1 MIHSGNVAREKL
13 LEGVNILADT
23 VKVTLGPKGKNVV
36 LFNTEGKAYV
46 TKDGVSVAK
55 QIYSSDVSINAGI
68 QIIREATSKTAKEV
82 GDGTTT
88 CTIIAQSLFKEG
100 LELLNTTSLT
110 TLKKGMEDAV
120 LKVKN
125 KIKEYSTDIVF
136 DFDTLKYIAT
146 TSANNDETVG
156 RLVAEGFMQA
166 GENGIVLFEESQ
178 GNSTYIESIK
188 GSKFNFGYASPDFIT
203 DLKKQEVNYNN
214 ARILLLDY
222 SLDTFDVITPV
233 LQDSLQNNY
242 PIVIFAHNFSEEVIR
257 KMVINQA
264 KVGLKILPIRVLG
277 YTDNRKETLHDIAS
291 VVNGY
296 VCSQRESIDT
306 TVLGHCGHI
315 ITSMSDT
322 IIVRNEDASDDA
334 LKTRIEYLTGRIEN
348 ETEEYTLKCLNER
361 LARLVG
367 KISTIYVGGITEVE
381 RKERYDRVED
391 AVCATKAALEEGI
404 CDGGGYTNI
413 KIAHSLLSAKTPK
426 EEAIVYKAM
435 MTPFNQ
441 LCINAGLNSS
451 EILHM
456 VINGGL
462 GYNFYTDKYQS
473 LYLCGVIDPSKVI
486 RVAIE
491 NAVSAVS
498 MLLTTEAIVPPLENS
513 INNGVL
519 GNFPTGII

>member
-1 MIHSGNVAREKL
+1 MVHSGNIAREKL
-13 LEGVNILADT
+13 LKGVNLLADT

-36 LFNTEGKAYV
+36 LFDSEGKAYV

-55 QIYSSDVSINAGI
+55 QIHSSNTSIDAGI

-88 CTIIAQSLFKEG
+88 CTIMAQSIFKEG
-100 LELLNTTSLT
+100 LELLDTIPLT
-110 TLKKGMEDAV
+110 ALKKGMEEAV
-120 LKVKN
+120 SKVRN
-125 KIKEYSTDIVF
+125 KIKEYSKDITF

-146 TSANNDETVG
+146 TSANNDEAVG
-156 RLVAEGFMQA
+156 KLVAEGFIKA
-166 GENGIVLFEESQ
+166 SENGIVLFEESQ

-188 GSKFNFGYASPDFIT
+188 GSKFNFGYASSDFIT

-214 ARILLLDY
+214 ARVLLLDY
-222 SLDTFDVITPV
+222 SLDTFDVVTPV
-233 LQDSLQNNY
+233 LQDSLQSNY
-242 PIVIFAHNFSEEVIR
+242 PIIIFAHSFSEEVIR

-296 VCSQRESIDT
+296 VCSQGEPVDT
-306 TVLGHCGHI
+306 TVLGYCEHI
-315 ITSMSDT
+315 IASMSDT
-322 IIVRNEDASDDA
+322 IIMRSEDTSDDA

-348 ETEEYTLKCLNER
+348 ESDEYALKYLNER

-367 KISTIYVGGITEVE
+367 RISTIYVGGITEVE

-404 CDGGGYTNI
+404 CEGGGYTNV
-413 KIAHSLLSAKTPK
+413 KIVHSLLSSKTPK

-435 MTPFNQ
+435 LAPFRQ
-441 LCINAGLNSS
+441 LCINAGLDSS
-451 EILHM
+451 EILHR
-456 VINGGL
+456 VVNGGL
-462 GYNFYTDKYQS
+462 GYNFYTDKYES
-473 LYLCGVIDPSKVI
+473 LYLCGVIDPSKVT

-491 NAVSAVS
+491 NAVSAAS
-498 MLLTTEAIVPPLENS
+498 MLLTTEAIVTPLENS

>member
-1 MIHSGNVAREKL
+1 MIYNGKDARENL
-13 LEGVNILADT
+13 LMGVNTLADT

-36 LFNTEGKAYV
+36 LFNSEGKAYV

-55 QIYSSDVSINAGI
+55 QIHSSNTSMDAGI
-68 QIIREATSKTAKEV
+68 QIIREATAKTAKEV

-88 CTIIAQSLFKEG
+88 CTIMAQSLFKEG
-100 LELLNTTSLT
+100 LELLNTIPLT
-110 TLKKGMEDAV
+110 TLKKGMEEAV
-120 LKVKN
+120 LRVRDE
-125 KIKEYSTDIVF
+125 IKKHSKDITF

-188 GSKFNFGYASPDFIT
+188 GSKFNFGYASSDFIT
-203 DLKKQEVNYNN
+203 DLKKQEVDYSN
-214 ARILLLDY
+214 ARVLLLDY
-222 SLDTFDVITPV
+222 SLDAFDVVTPV
-233 LQDSLQNNY
+233 LQDSLQSNY

-277 YTDNRKETLHDIAS
+277 YTDNRKEALHDIAS

-296 VCSQRESIDT
+296 VCSQGESIDT
-306 TVLGHCGHI
+306 TVLGHCEHI

-322 IIVRNEDASDDA
+322 IIMRSENASDDA

-348 ETEEYTLKCLNER
+348 ESEEYTLKYLNER

-367 KISTIYVGGITEVE
+367 RISTIYVGGITEVE

-404 CDGGGYTNI
+404 CEGGGYTNI
-413 KIAHSLLSAKTPK
+413 KIAYSLLSAETPK
-426 EEAIVYKAM
+426 EEAVVYKAM
-435 MTPFNQ
+435 LAPFRQ
-441 LCINAGLNSS
+441 LCINAGLKSS
-451 EILHM
+451 EIIHEVLT
-456 VINGGL
+456 GGL
-462 GYNFYTDKYQS
+462 GYNFYTDKYEN
-473 LYLCGVIDPSKVI
+473 LYLCGVIDPSKVT

-491 NAVSAVS
+491 NAVSAAS